1 MSLSL
6 IVGTD
11 TVDAGLRV
19 KTNAA
24 INKIPTGYSIV
35 NGLLTVTKFDTT
47 TDTITLPSVRDQI
60 ISGGG
65 YAQTNNLTF
74 AIDPTT
80 WVISNQTYTELV
92 GDSFTLSDG
101 DAVSDRYDVIVVD
114 TDSSIVKI
122 EGTASGTPVLP
133 TITVNQLMLMAIYVP
148 ANATSSTSD
157 AVVTYWGGYTTNT
170 LDAPNTLSYYKE
182 QVNKGAAGATGA
194 SSVAIGPFAK
204 AEHSFSIVIGG
215 GTSTASG
222 QTLLKNNTVN
232 ITAPSGASY
241 TADYSA
247 NFTDRSLVD
256 KGYVTS
262 GLSNYLPLSGG
273 TMTGDISMSGTNKFI
288 YWDGGN
294 NGIGYNNSNNSFAMF
309 FYDNIEETNTVFR
322 LEDDTLFAFGDSPT
336 FKGITYD
343 IDYSANYTDRS
354 LVDRGYTLATFLKLL
369 ANTLPSSA
377 SGLSAG
383 DLYTQTLTE
392 IGLSG
397 TEKVLMVV

>member
-80 WVISNQTYTELV
+80 WVISNETYTDLV
-92 GDSFTLSDG
+92 GDSFTLSNG

-114 TDSSIVKI
+114 TSNTIVKI
-122 EGTASGTPVLP
+122 EGTPSGTPVLP
-133 TITVNQLMLMAIYVP
+133 TITASQLMLMAIYVP
-148 ANATSSTSD
+148 ANATSGTSD

-170 LDAPNTLSYYKE
+170 LDTPNTLSYYKE
-182 QVNKGAAGATGA
+182 QVNKGAASATGA
-194 SSVAIGPFAK
+194 SSVAIGAFAK

-215 GTSTASG
+215 GTSTASS
-222 QTLLKNNTVN
+222 QTLIKNNTVE
-232 ITAPSGASY
+232 IQAAG
-241 TADYSA
+241 
-247 NFTDRSLVD
+247 
-256 KGYVTS
+256 
-262 GLSNYLPLSGG
+262 GLSVSGDVTIVG
-273 TMTGDISMSGTNKFI
+273 NNKFI

-294 NGIGYNNSNNSFAMF
+294 SGIGVNLSENALDLYYQGAT
-309 FYDNIEETNTVFR
+309 YVTDLYIKEDTIEA
-322 LEDDTLFAFGDSPT
+322 LGQLPT
-336 FKGITYD
+336 FSGITYD

-369 ANTLPSSA
+369 ANTLPTSA